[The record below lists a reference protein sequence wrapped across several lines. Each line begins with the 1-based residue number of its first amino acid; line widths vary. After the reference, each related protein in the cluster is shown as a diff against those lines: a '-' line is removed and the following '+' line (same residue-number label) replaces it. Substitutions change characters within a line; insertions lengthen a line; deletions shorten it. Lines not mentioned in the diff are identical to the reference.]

1 MRLFLLALLL
11 ISASFSVRA
20 QRVFSAL
27 EEPVFSST
35 DDSLRYVQINLAIR
49 KAMEQ
54 KSTFPDSL
62 MEEFRSV
69 RNRIKGYR
77 RLYKSSTGFITLD
90 SLKTIS
96 DKSQVKLLSI
106 TNLKSRKLPP
116 EVYACTNLQELELVH
131 TRVKSV
137 KQLKRFSSLTGLYFL
152 NNKPDGNLRLSKT
165 KTVRTVVMRGD
176 NSILPR
182 TFAPLV
188 ALERLDLAAN
198 GITLFPKGL
207 TKNKNLKQLILS
219 NNAITNLVIPDLPAL
234 EKLELTRNKV
244 EVIPRSISN
253 LSGLM
258 QLTLNYNSIRSV
270 DPAIASLSKLE
281 QLSFYQ
287 NKLTAIPDGLYSLPA
302 LREIDLYHN
311 EIERV
316 DERIAQLKNLEI
328 LYLSHNKIL
337 SLPTALGSLTKL
349 QELYLSDNRLVELP
363 NTLNQL
369 QNLRVMRVNNNRLVQ
384 APVALTNFSQLENL
398 DISGNQISELP
409 IGLDALP
416 ALKILV
422 IVNNPWDENSRNQI
436 PPIIRTLRN
445 KEVAVHVEEALEN

>member
-1 MRLFLLALLL
+1 MRTFLLVFLLVF
-11 ISASFSVRA
+11 ISISIQA
-20 QRVFSAL
+20 QRVFSVL
-27 EEPVFSST
+27 EEPVFSSVT
-35 DDSLRYVQINLAIR
+35 DSLKFVQVNLAMR

-54 KSTFPDSL
+54 KSTFSDSL
-62 MEEFRSV
+62 MKEFQTLRT
-69 RNRIKGYR
+69 RITGYR
-77 RLYKSSTGFITLD
+77 RQYKSSAGFVTLD
-90 SLKTIS
+90 SLKKMP
-96 DKSQVKLLSI
+96 DKSKVRLLSI
-106 TNLKSRKLPP
+106 ANLRSRKLPDD
-116 EVYACTNLQELELVH
+116 VYACTNLQELELVH
-131 TRVKSV
+131 TQIRK
-137 KQLKRFSSLTGLYFL
+137 LKALKKFSTLTGLYVL
-152 NNKPDGNLRLSKT
+152 NNKPKGKLTLTKSKT
-165 KTVRTVVMRGD
+165 IRTFVMRGD

-207 TKNKNLKQLILS
+207 TENKNLKQLILS

-234 EKLELTRNKV
+234 EKLELTRNKI
-244 EVIPRSISN
+244 EVIPPSISN
-253 LSGLM
+253 LSGLK

-287 NKLTAIPDGLYSLPA
+287 NKLTAIPDGVYSLPA

-384 APVALTNFSQLENL
+384 APIALANFSQLENL
-398 DISGNQISELP
+398 DLSGNQISELP
-409 IGLDALP
+409 TGLDLLP
-416 ALKILV
+416 ALKLLV
-422 IVNNPWDENSRNQI
+422 IINNPWDENNRSQI
-436 PPIIRTLRN
+436 PAIIRTLRN
-445 KEVAVHVEEALEN
+445 KDVVVHVEEVLN